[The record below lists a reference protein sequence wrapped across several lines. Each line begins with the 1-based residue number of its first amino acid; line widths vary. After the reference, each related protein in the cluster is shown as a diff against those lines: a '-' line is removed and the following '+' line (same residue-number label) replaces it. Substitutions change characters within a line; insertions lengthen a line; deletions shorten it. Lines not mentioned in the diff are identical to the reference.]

1 MSSVAAAPYPLHVKN
16 LADNVEDVLNL
27 VRIHVKVGGSGAGRK
42 HKVEV
47 LNRSGI
53 VLVVACWEAF
63 VEDLASQ
70 AFVAILADA
79 ADPGVFPKRVLVGA
93 AKSLRDDK
101 DESKVWNLAGSGWR
115 RVLENYRDQLFA
127 EHIGRL
133 NTPRP
138 ERVDQMF
145 EKLIGFKRLS
155 TQWQWKGMPNDRALE
170 NLEALITLRG
180 EISHRVTAGSP
191 VYKKNVE
198 AATELV
204 VRLAVIASNRVGT
217 FVQTRIGKPPWS
229 EVSLGG
235 VR

>member
-1 MSSVAAAPYPLHVKN
+1 MSSTPSPPYPLHVRN
-16 LADNVEDVLNL
+16 LADNVEGVLNL

-53 VLVVACWEAF
+53 VLMVACWEAF
-63 VEDLASQ
+63 VEDLASE
-70 AFVAILADA
+70 AFNAILGKAS
-79 ADPGVFPKRVLVGA
+79 DPSVFPKRVRAGA
-93 AKSLRDDK
+93 AKSLRDHK
-101 DESKVWNLAGSGWR
+101 DESKVWDLAGSGWR
-115 RVLENYRDQLFA
+115 RVLENYRDDLFG

-145 EKLIGFKRLS
+145 EKLIGFKSLS
-155 TQWQWKGMPNDRALE
+155 AQWQWKGMPNDQALE
-170 NLEALITLRG
+170 NLEDLIKLRG

-191 VYKKNVE
+191 VYKKDVV
-198 AATELV
+198 AATDLV
-204 VRLAVIASNRVGT
+204 VRLAIIASNRVGT
-217 FVQTRIGKPPWS
+217 FVQTRIGEPPWS

-235 VR
+235 VK